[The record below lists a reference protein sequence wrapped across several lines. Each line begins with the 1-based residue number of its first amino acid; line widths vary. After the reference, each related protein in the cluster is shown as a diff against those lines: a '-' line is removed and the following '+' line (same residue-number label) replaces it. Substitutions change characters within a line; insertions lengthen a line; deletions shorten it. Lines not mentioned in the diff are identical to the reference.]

1 MKKVHLL
8 HAVENGSAN
17 VEVRTVDTDI
27 VVLLIG
33 HFFNLHENH
42 PNIDLWVAFGVGKNF
57 QYIHINSIC
66 NDLGREQSRALP
78 IFHAFSGCDTTS
90 SFCGKGKKSVMRAWK
105 SYPEVT
111 DVFLNMQEYP
121 FKEMSYSSP
130 HFQKLERLTVLM
142 YDKSSQLHSVNTARR
157 ELFSKKG
164 RSLENI
170 PPTQVIEKFPGKQ

>member
-1 MKKVHLL
+1 M
-8 HAVENGSAN
+8 
-17 VEVRTVDTDI
+17 
-27 VVLLIG
+27 
-33 HFFNLHENH
+33 
-42 PNIDLWVAFGVGKNF
+42 
-57 QYIHINSIC
+57 
-66 NDLGREQSRALP
+66 QSCALP

-90 SFCGKGKKSVMRAWK
+90 SIGGKGKKSIMRVWK

-121 FKEMSYSSP
+121 FEEMSYSSP
-130 HFQKLERLTVLM
+130 HFQKLERLTVLI

-170 PPTQVIEKFPGKQ
+170 PPTQVIENFQVNSKKNSKISHINAHMFCRMRSSIMFKEYHIRLEFGQSVQNYGRTSLHQRTGDVNGRIGAGNPFG

>member
-1 MKKVHLL
+1 
-8 HAVENGSAN
+8 
-17 VEVRTVDTDI
+17 
-27 VVLLIG
+27 
-33 HFFNLHENH
+33 
-42 PNIDLWVAFGVGKNF
+42 
-57 QYIHINSIC
+57 
-66 NDLGREQSRALP
+66 
-78 IFHAFSGCDTTS
+78 
-90 SFCGKGKKSVMRAWK
+90 MRAWK

-121 FKEMSYSSP
+121 FKEMSYSLP

-170 PPTQVIEKFPGKQ
+170 PPTQVIENFQVNSKKIVK

>member
-1 MKKVHLL
+1 MMECTHEEADTRVMVHLL

-17 VEVRTVDTDI
+17 VEVQTVGTDI

-66 NDLGREQSRALP
+66 NDLGREQSHALP
-78 IFHAFSGCDTTS
+78 ILHAFSGCDTTS
-90 SFCGKGKKSVMRAWK
+90 SFCVQGKKSVMRAWK

-121 FKEMSYSSP
+121 FK
-130 HFQKLERLTVLM
+130 
-142 YDKSSQLHSVNTARR
+142 D
-157 ELFSKKG
+157 ELRFATLLK
-164 RSLENI
+164 
-170 PPTQVIEKFPGKQ
+170 VGKANSFDV

>member
-1 MKKVHLL
+1 M
-8 HAVENGSAN
+8 
-17 VEVRTVDTDI
+17 T
-27 VVLLIG
+27 
-33 HFFNLHENH
+33 
-42 PNIDLWVAFGVGKNF
+42 
-57 QYIHINSIC
+57 
-66 NDLGREQSRALP
+66 LGREQSRALP

-90 SFCGKGKKSVMRAWK
+90 FFCGKGKKSVMRTWK
-105 SYPEVT
+105 SYPQVT

-121 FKEMSYSSP
+121 FEEMSYASP

-170 PPTQVIEKFPGKQ
+170 PPTQVIENFQVNSKKIVK